1 MTTGLTPD
9 QLTDAMPFARAL
21 GVEIDTAGPEEVTGH
36 LDWAPDR
43 CTAGGLMHGGALMAL
58 ADTLGAACA
67 FLNLAPGTSTTTLES
82 KTNFFRGVKDG
93 HVRGVAHP
101 LHTGR
106 TSIVVQTDLVDA
118 TGRRVAQVTQTQ
130 AVLRP

>member
-1 MTTGLTPD
+1 MTAGLTPD

-21 GVEIDTAGPEEVTGH
+21 GVQLDTAGPEEVTGR

-43 CTAGGLMHGGALMAL
+43 CTAGGVMHGGALMAL

-67 FLNLAPGTSTTTLES
+67 FLNLPPGTSTSTLES

-93 HVRGVAHP
+93 HVRGASHP

-106 TSIVVQTDLVDA
+106 TSIVVQTDLFDA
-118 TGRRVAQVTQTQ
+118 AGRRVAQVTQTQ
-130 AVLRP
+130 AVLRA

>member
-1 MTTGLTPD
+1 MTAGITPD

-21 GVEIDTAGPEEVTGH
+21 GVEIDAAGPEEVTGH
-36 LDWAPDR
+36 LDWTPDR

-67 FLNLAPGTSTTTLES
+67 FLNLPAGTSTTTLES
-82 KTNFFRGVKDG
+82 KTNFFRGVKEG
-93 HVRGVAHP
+93 HVRGVSRP

-106 TSIVVQTDLVDA
+106 TSIVVQTDLFDA
-118 TGRRVAQVTQTQ
+118 AGRRVAQVTQTQ
-130 AVLRP
+130 AVLRS

>member
-1 MTTGLTPD
+1 MTVQITPD

-43 CTAGGLMHGGALMAL
+43 CTAGGVMHGGALMAL

-67 FLNLAPGTSTTTLES
+67 FLNLPPGTSTTTLES
-82 KTNFFRGVKDG
+82 KTNFFRGVKGG
-93 HVRGVAHP
+93 HVRGVARP

-106 TSIVVQTDLVDA
+106 TSIVVQTDLFDA